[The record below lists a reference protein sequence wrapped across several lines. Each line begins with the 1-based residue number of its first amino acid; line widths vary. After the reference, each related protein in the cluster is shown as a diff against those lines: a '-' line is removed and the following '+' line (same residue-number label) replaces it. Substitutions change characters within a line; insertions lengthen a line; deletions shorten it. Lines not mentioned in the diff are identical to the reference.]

1 MIISTIFRNRTTQKI
16 LRVVVPLAFW
26 LGAWQLAAIWVDTV
40 YTPGHGAL
48 LLPSPLQVWERLAA
62 LAARPSFWRT
72 AAVSLGRIF
81 GGFALG
87 AAVGTL
93 LAVITSALSWADWL
107 FRPMVKVIRAVP
119 VASFIVLVLL
129 WASTGRVPAIVS
141 GLMVLPVLW
150 GNVCKGI
157 SQTDGQLLEAARA
170 YRFGRWKTLRLVY
183 VPSVLPY
190 FASGCATGLGLA
202 WKAGVAAEVL
212 CQPRL
217 AIGTQV
223 YRAKI
228 TLETPDLFAWTAVV
242 IALSFLLEYAL
253 GLLFR
258 RHGAAAGPGPRP
270 GLRRR
275 ALPAGRALH
284 RRGRRPGG
292 PHPGAGTGPGRAGAP
307 VQPRGGD
314 RRPLRPGDPPRR
326 TAPP

>member
-48 LLPSPLQVWERLAA
+48 LLPSPLLVWERLAA

-72 AAVSLGRIF
+72 AA
-81 GGFALG
+81 
-87 AAVGTL
+87 GTL

-242 IALSFLLEYAL
+242 IALSFLLECAL

-258 RHGAAAGPGPRP
+258 RLGKGAK
-270 GLRRR
+270 L
-275 ALPAGRALH
+275 
-284 RRGRRPGG
+284 
-292 PHPGAGTGPGRAGAP
+292 
-307 VQPRGGD
+307 
-314 RRPLRPGDPPRR
+314 
-326 TAPP
+326 

>member
-48 LLPSPLQVWERLAA
+48 LLPSPLLVWERLAA

-87 AAVGTL
+87 AAAGTL

-150 GNVCKGI
+150 EPGLIQAQIPVGSGYPVC
-157 SQTDGQLLEAARA
+157 QVFPLLQM
-170 YRFGRWKTLRLVY
+170 LRLR
-183 VPSVLPY
+183 
-190 FASGCATGLGLA
+190 
-202 WKAGVAAEVL
+202 K
-212 CQPRL
+212 
-217 AIGTQV
+217 
-223 YRAKI
+223 
-228 TLETPDLFAWTAVV
+228 
-242 IALSFLLEYAL
+242 
-253 GLLFR
+253 
-258 RHGAAAGPGPRP
+258 H
-270 GLRRR
+270 
-275 ALPAGRALH
+275 
-284 RRGRRPGG
+284 PGG
-292 PHPGAGTGPGRAGAP
+292 QKPQT
-307 VQPRGGD
+307 Q
-314 RRPLRPGDPPRR
+314 L
-326 TAPP
+326 

>member
-26 LGAWQLAAIWVDTV
+26 LGAWQL
-40 YTPGHGAL
+40 GAFLVELHVEGRGNEL
-48 LLPSPLQVWERLAA
+48 LLPYPATGLAA

-242 IALSFLLEYAL
+242 IVLSFLLEYAL

-258 RHGAAAGPGPRP
+258 RLGRGAK
-270 GLRRR
+270 L
-275 ALPAGRALH
+275 
-284 RRGRRPGG
+284 
-292 PHPGAGTGPGRAGAP
+292 
-307 VQPRGGD
+307 
-314 RRPLRPGDPPRR
+314 
-326 TAPP
+326 

>member
-48 LLPSPLQVWERLAA
+48 LLPSPLLVWERLAA

-87 AAVGTL
+87 AAAGTL

-150 GNVCKGI
+150 GNVCMPC
-157 SQTDGQLLEAARA
+157 
-170 YRFGRWKTLRLVY
+170 LR
-183 VPSVLPY
+183 
-190 FASGCATGLGLA
+190 
-202 WKAGVAAEVL
+202 
-212 CQPRL
+212 
-217 AIGTQV
+217 
-223 YRAKI
+223 
-228 TLETPDLFAWTAVV
+228 
-242 IALSFLLEYAL
+242 
-253 GLLFR
+253 
-258 RHGAAAGPGPRP
+258 
-270 GLRRR
+270 
-275 ALPAGRALH
+275 
-284 RRGRRPGG
+284 
-292 PHPGAGTGPGRAGAP
+292 
-307 VQPRGGD
+307 
-314 RRPLRPGDPPRR
+314 
-326 TAPP
+326 